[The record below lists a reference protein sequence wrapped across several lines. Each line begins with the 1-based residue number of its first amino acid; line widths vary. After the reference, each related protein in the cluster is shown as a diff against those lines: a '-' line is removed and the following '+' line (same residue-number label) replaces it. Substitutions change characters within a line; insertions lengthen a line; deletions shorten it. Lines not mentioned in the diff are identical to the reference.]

1 MHPTN
6 QPTESQERTLMDE
19 VQACI
24 CSIAAGKANDEF
36 ERILRADSSTVEGS
50 DLNDFVDS
58 APASRLGLRLLDC
71 VVHVIKKATKVTWPA
86 VSVQFVG
93 SR

>member
-1 MHPTN
+1 M
-6 QPTESQERTLMDE
+6 
-19 VQACI
+19 
-24 CSIAAGKANDEF
+24 
-36 ERILRADSSTVEGS
+36 EGS
-50 DLNDFVDS
+50 DLDNFVDS

-86 VSVQFVG
+86 VSLQFAG